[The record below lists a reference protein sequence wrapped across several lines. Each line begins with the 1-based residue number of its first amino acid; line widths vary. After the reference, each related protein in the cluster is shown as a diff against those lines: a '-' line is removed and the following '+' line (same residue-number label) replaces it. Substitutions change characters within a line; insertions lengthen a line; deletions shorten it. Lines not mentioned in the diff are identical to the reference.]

1 MWAVTTDTDT
11 FTKVRWPQH
20 ILIGKEVAVKII
32 NKSQQNS
39 SGLQRR
45 SHKVKIMKAL
55 GHPNMMKLYEVMET
69 EETLYPVVEYA
80 GEGEMFHYL
89 VDHGSMKEKEAPGK
103 FWQRMSTVQYCS
115 QKIHPGC

>member
-1 MWAVTTDTDT
+1 MTTDKDT
-11 FTKVRWPQH
+11 FTKVRCPRH

-55 GHPNMMKLYEVMET
+55 GHPNMMKWRRRKHS
-69 EETLYPVVEYA
+69 TLSW
-80 GEGEMFHYL
+80 
-89 VDHGSMKEKEAPGK
+89 SMLAKNLKEKEETVLSGIHHISFYVSTECENLLKK
-103 FWQRMSTVQYCS
+103 FLTLNSSKGGTF
-115 QKIHPGC
+115 

>member
-1 MWAVTTDTDT
+1 MTTDKDT
-11 FTKVRWPQH
+11 FTKVRCPRH

-69 EETLYPVVEYA
+69 EETLYLVVEYA

-89 VDHGSMKEKEAPGK
+89 ADHGGMKEKEAPGK